1 VNTHDYHNHHHD
13 HDYHHQPS
21 RDLIHLLSRAEHLAV
36 RRLAA
41 ALEAEQCSIEQWRA
55 LAFLADG
62 QGRTMTDLADYAL
75 LPAPS
80 ATKLI
85 DRMVADA
92 LAYRRPDPADRRRVL
107 VYLTERGTLLHGRTR
122 DIVQREQNH
131 LQAVLDG
138 TRERELADQLARLAD
153 ALDPAPRRM
162 PAASPTLTAPSPV
175 HPA

>member
-1 VNTHDYHNHHHD
+1 VNTHDGN
-13 HDYHHQPS
+13 HQP
-21 RDLIHLLSRAEHLAV
+21 RPDLIHLLSRAEHLAV

-92 LAYRRPDPADRRRVL
+92 LAYRRPDPTDRRRVL
-107 VYLTERGTLLHGRTR
+107 VYLTERGTLLHHRTR

-131 LQAVLDG
+131 LQTVLDG
-138 TRERELADQLARLAD
+138 TGELADQLARIAD
-153 ALDPAPRRM
+153 ALDPTPRRM
-162 PAASPTLTAPSPV
+162 SAASPTPAALGPA